1 MPHGLVGPE
10 TVDRMIAQM
19 PGALHGRS
27 TDFKITVTRIW
38 SLTGAWRMGLGVV
51 LR

>member
-1 MPHGLVGPE
+1 MPHGLIGPE

-27 TDFKITVTRIW
+27 DFKITVTKIW
-38 SLTGAWRMGLGVV
+38 SLTGAWRMRLGVV